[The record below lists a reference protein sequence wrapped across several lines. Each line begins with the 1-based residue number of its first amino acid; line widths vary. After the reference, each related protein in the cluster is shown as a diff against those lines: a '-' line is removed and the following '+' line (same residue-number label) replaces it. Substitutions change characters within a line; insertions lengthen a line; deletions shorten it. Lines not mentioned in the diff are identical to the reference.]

1 MTTNRLAVAKL
12 LRPYEEFGEWIFKQG
27 NKDVI
32 SHDDLADEIWAI
44 RKRSMRFNG
53 KAVPKTSRDVL
64 ASYIA
69 GARIYLRRTRQVV
82 VWNVQGK
89 GWRIGT
95 DHECA
100 VYGLSWLR
108 RLISTAETTREYAT
122 IIKAGEIDRAIRVV
136 FPDAKDGIAA
146 MLKKSREFRI
156 GWDKLRKEQ
165 RDEQKNKTLPAPQG
179 RG

>member
-1 MTTNRLAVAKL
+1 MTKRILQAKL
-12 LRPYEEFGEWIFKQG
+12 LRPYEEFGEWIFQQG
-27 NKDVI
+27 TKDVI
-32 SHDDLADEIWAI
+32 SHDDLADQIYSI
-44 RKRSMRFNG
+44 RKRTLRFNG
-53 KAVPKTSRDVL
+53 QAVPKTTKDTL
-64 ASYIA
+64 ASWIA

-108 RLISTAETTREYAT
+108 RLISTAETTKEYAS
-122 IIKAGEIDRAIRVV
+122 IIKRGEIDRAIRVV
-136 FPDAKDGIAA
+136 FPNAEDGIAQ
-146 MLKKSREFRI
+146 MLRKSREFRI

-165 RDEQKNKTLPAPQG
+165 RDEQKKALPAPAG